1 MTGTIYNTTDGPLAY
16 DRAGRMLG
24 ARERIE
30 VEDLSA
36 SPIAGHVSAGRF
48 IVTSEDQPTE
58 APEPV
63 EESTDGDDSASDVAP
78 EPEPQTSAKRRRGG
92 SPTPAPSTQ
101 EA

>member
-16 DRAGRMLG
+16 DRAGRMVP
-24 ARERIE
+24 AREHQP
-30 VEDLSA
+30 VDDLSA

-48 IVTSEDQPTE
+48 IVTSREDTQETTE
-58 APEPV
+58 
-63 EESTDGDDSASDVAP
+63 GDDSASDPAP

-92 SPTPAPSTQ
+92 SQTPAPSTQ

>member
-24 ARERIE
+24 ARERVE

-36 SPIAGHVSAGRF
+36 SPIAGHVTAGRF

-58 APEPV
+58 TADPV
-63 EESTDGDDSASDVAP
+63 EESTDGDDSASDTAS

-92 SPTPAPSTQ
+92 SQTPAPSTQ